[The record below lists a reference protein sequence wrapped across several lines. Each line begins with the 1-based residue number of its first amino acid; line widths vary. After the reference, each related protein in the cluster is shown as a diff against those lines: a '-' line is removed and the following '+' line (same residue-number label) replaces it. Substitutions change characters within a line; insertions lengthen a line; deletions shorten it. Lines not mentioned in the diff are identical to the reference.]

1 MQQHRYCV
9 VHPLTGRYAYLSV
22 NFEDGVKVE
31 QNNDFNSAAL
41 NAWYA
46 TKLERDKH
54 LFSISSVGLGLLVT
68 LATTIGF
75 NSIYAA
81 IMFCLAVFAF
91 LACICAVLWIFN
103 ANADHLVKVVA
114 GSDESSLLLS
124 ILDRTAWISFLL
136 GMVFSVILSVFSA
149 IDNVNKEPIMSDN
162 KTTET
167 TPTSI
172 AGMESFNEIT
182 NMRNAMAQSSS
193 QNTSN
198 PQQPTASTQTNQTT
212 NSQPSE

>member
-1 MQQHRYCV
+1 
-9 VHPLTGRYAYLSV
+9 YLSV
-22 NFEDGVKVE
+22 NFEDGVKME
-31 QNNDFNSAAL
+31 QNNDFNAAAL

-114 GSDESSLLLS
+114 GSDEPSQLLS

-136 GMVFSVILSVFSA
+136 GMVFSVILGVFSA
-149 IDNVNKEPIMSDN
+149 IDNVNKEPIMSDK

-167 TPTSI
+167 TFTGI
-172 AGMESFNEIT
+172 GMDSFNEIA
-182 NMRNAMAQSSS
+182 NMRKAMQQQSSS

-212 NSQPSE
+212 NSKPSE

>member
-1 MQQHRYCV
+1 M
-9 VHPLTGRYAYLSV
+9 
-22 NFEDGVKVE
+22 E
-31 QNNDFNSAAL
+31 QNNDFNAAAL

-103 ANADHLVKVVA
+103 ANADHLVKAVA
-114 GSDESSLLLS
+114 GSDEPSQLLS

-136 GMVFSVILSVFSA
+136 GMVFSVILGVFSA
-149 IDNVNKEPIMSDN
+149 IDNVNKEPIMSDK
-162 KTTET
+162 KTTEIT
-167 TPTSI
+167 FNGFS
-172 AGMESFNEIT
+172 MESFNKIA
-182 NMRNAMAQSSS
+182 NMRKAMQQQSSS

-212 NSQPSE
+212 NSKPSE